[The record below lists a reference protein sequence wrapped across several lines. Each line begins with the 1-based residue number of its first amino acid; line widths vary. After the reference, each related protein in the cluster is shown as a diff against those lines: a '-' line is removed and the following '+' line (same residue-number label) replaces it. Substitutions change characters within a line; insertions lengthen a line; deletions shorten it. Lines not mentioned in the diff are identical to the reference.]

1 MKSLKELLKK
11 DLRNYKI
18 AFDKL
23 QTILIEIELIINS
36 RPLTHISTDST
47 ELSLTSSQLVFSR
60 NLNHSSLTESPVNVE
75 TDIYQHREKLTNI
88 INHFWHRWRSE
99 YVTNLREYQKLR
111 PLNNNS
117 PCIKVNDVVLIHDD
131 NAPGH
136 LWRIDIVIEL
146 IKSKL
151 GNEVREVSV

>member
-1 MKSLKELLKK
+1 MKK

-117 PCIKVNDVVLIHDD
+117 TCIKVKDVMLIRDD

-136 LWRIDIVIEL
+136 LWRIDIVTEL
-146 IKSKL
+146 IKSKS
-151 GNEVREVSV
+151 GNEVREASV